1 GGGGGGCRRWWRH
14 CRCLPPAAGVGSPPR
29 RRASTGASSG
39 ARATATL
46 RSGKQVGGSDGGG
59 GSSGGEV
66 DGRDGGAVQA
76 ADIKEKKNVR
86 RSKVAFSSVILDLV
100 GLTVVVPLS
109 PALFDCYSKHDSS
122 GLYSS
127 VLSCVTCYQHII
139 GVPARFHSVLF
150 GGPNDDDSCFHPH
163 RG

>member
-1 GGGGGGCRRWWRH
+1 
-14 CRCLPPAAGVGSPPR
+14 
-29 RRASTGASSG
+29 
-39 ARATATL
+39 
-46 RSGKQVGGSDGGG
+46 
-59 GSSGGEV
+59 
-66 DGRDGGAVQA
+66 
-76 ADIKEKKNVR
+76 KNVR

-150 GGPNDDDSCFHPH
+150 GGMWGLMMMIPAFILIGANETNLGLYSGLTLYAIVP
-163 RG
+163 